1 MNRYQPIKND
11 IHLRKCWQIWTTAIH
26 TSQALGLQPVQD
38 SATTSCGD
46 LAHARLANLVACQIQ
61 IVNMMLTYAFNILE
75 QSRILA
81 TGSFTNQNWQLA
93 IDLFATQESRK
104 HILCWSMLHALSN
117 NSHFL
122 IAKRH
127 ALVHAA
133 KNQLWGVK
141 DLWSRRMVS
150 QHSCYLATECLFHN
164 TWSACHQHPI
174 DIQKDQTHRGHMARH
189 CQDAVG
195 PEKVP
200 QLFGHFQSWITT
212 WHRARCHSWTRCFIA
227 RHSRISPW
235 NHPNVKWCQVEAEA
249 YKYH

>member
-1 MNRYQPIKND
+1 MNRYQPIKNN
-11 IHLRKCWQIWTTAIH
+11 IHLRKCWKIWTTAIH

-93 IDLFATQESRK
+93 IDLCATQESRK
-104 HILCWSMLHALSN
+104 HILLWMEEILHQLVDGLSHCNPIIYNVFWFLIVTNWCRISSIHSMLHALSN
-117 NSHFL
+117 NSQFL

-133 KNQLWGVK
+133 KNQLSQSFGV
-141 DLWSRRMVS
+141 SRTSDFDSFSAQMLPG
-150 QHSCYLATECLFHN
+150 YLATECLFHN

-174 DIQKDQTHRGHMARH
+174 DI
-189 CQDAVG
+189 
-195 PEKVP
+195 
-200 QLFGHFQSWITT
+200 
-212 WHRARCHSWTRCFIA
+212 
-227 RHSRISPW
+227 
-235 NHPNVKWCQVEAEA
+235 
-249 YKYH
+249 